1 MEEREGKG
9 KGVGWGGWRE
19 KREIGS
25 DWRTLVLFLL
35 IAFLFEFTYKEELKE
50 SEK

>member
-9 KGVGWGGWRE
+9 KGVGWGGWR
-19 KREIGS
+19 REIGS